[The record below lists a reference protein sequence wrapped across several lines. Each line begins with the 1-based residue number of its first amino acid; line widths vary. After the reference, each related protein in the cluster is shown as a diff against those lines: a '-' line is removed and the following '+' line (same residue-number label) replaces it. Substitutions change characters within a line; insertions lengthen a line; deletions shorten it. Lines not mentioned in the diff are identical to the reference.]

1 MIRDREGVTSLAAR
15 RNGRGCRALAPDTSR
30 SCQMDKE
37 KKLPADADDVAWKGE
52 VGEETQKVRR
62 DRGVVDPEVDD
73 LDDDD
78 PTLPPAL
85 RP

>member
-1 MIRDREGVTSLAAR
+1 MEK
-15 RNGRGCRALAPDTSR
+15 
-30 SCQMDKE
+30 DK
-37 KKLPADADDVAWKGE
+37 KPLDADKAAWKGE
-52 VGEETQKVRR
+52 VGEQTQKVRK

-73 LDDDD
+73 LDEDD

>member
-1 MIRDREGVTSLAAR
+1 M
-15 RNGRGCRALAPDTSR
+15 
-30 SCQMDKE
+30 E
-37 KKLPADADDVAWKGE
+37 KDGKPADADDVAWKGE
-52 VGEETQKVRR
+52 VGAQAQKVRR

-73 LDDDD
+73 LDEDD

>member
-1 MIRDREGVTSLAAR
+1 MEKD
-15 RNGRGCRALAPDTSR
+15 
-30 SCQMDKE
+30 

-52 VGEETQKVRR
+52 VGEQAQKVRQ
-62 DRGVVDPEVDD
+62 DRGVVDPEVEE
-73 LDDDD
+73 LEEDD